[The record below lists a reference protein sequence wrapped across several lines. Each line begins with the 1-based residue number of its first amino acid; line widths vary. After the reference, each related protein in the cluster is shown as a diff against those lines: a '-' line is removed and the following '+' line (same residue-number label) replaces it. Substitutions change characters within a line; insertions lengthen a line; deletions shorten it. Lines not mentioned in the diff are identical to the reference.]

1 MVERSAEGDVE
12 MGELSP
18 RNPMEAFLKTIDE
31 IRKRMERINKAIGDI
46 EYHHRLVLNAV
57 NVEEATRLGRIID
70 ELVARTNK
78 EAQFIRRTLKELTAE
93 TETMKEAQSLSPS
106 DIRIRSNQQARYAKK
121 FMATMNKFQAM
132 QTTYQAKYRQALER
146 QYLIVKPS
154 AGREELDRLTTASE
168 GTTLLNQQIF
178 SMANRAQAQKQL
190 AEMKERHHDIV
201 AIERSIRELHQMFV
215 DMAIIVEQQ
224 GELIDKVEDHVA
236 NTVEYTEHAAQEM
249 RQAVVRQ
256 KSIQKKK
263 WIIACICVILL
274 AVVALVLYLS
284 LDTGG
289 GSRPQKPVEPPE
301 PAPQPKPSV
310 GKKAQAKHDSK
321 DKNKLSGE
329 KEQAVQ
335 KNVKVEK
342 DPVEKSRKETKSKE
356 GKKSKKS
363 KRNRKHHKD
372 QKKST
377 SLDEVTENAS

>member
-363 KRNRKHHKD
+363 KRDRKHHKD